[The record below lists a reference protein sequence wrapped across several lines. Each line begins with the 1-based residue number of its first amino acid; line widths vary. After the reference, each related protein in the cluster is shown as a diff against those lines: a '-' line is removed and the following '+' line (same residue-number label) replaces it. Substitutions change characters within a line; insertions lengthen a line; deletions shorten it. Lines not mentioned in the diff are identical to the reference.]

1 MAGKRVSCAWNFF
14 RFIVCVPR
22 GGRRTFRYSQPTTK
36 HDLKLIKAN
45 LII

>member
-14 RFIVCVPR
+14 RFMYVPR

-36 HDLKLIKAN
+36 HDLKLSKAK